1 MTTTAETT
9 DISYPLATNINIV
22 FSAYEDRLIVN
33 AERPTHGSVH
43 MLLTRRMAMIVLH
56 QLLTKLPELTGLD
69 QTPAEYWQEVLQ
81 MAHQKAMQAKR
92 DTDQAAEE
100 SAGLQAAQSESA
112 SAEAPAGSDTQV
124 PIYLSTELIIKLDDK
139 QLIVAFKGLP
149 MPQAMTQASAHEP
162 VFAMPLTADHV
173 HQLIELLIKK
183 SQDAQWHLPLDLPW
197 LDSPEPQATTL
208 GVLMH

>member
-9 DISYPLATNINIV
+9 DVTYPLSTDINIV

-33 AERPTHGSVH
+33 AERPRHGAVH
-43 MLLTRRMAMIVLH
+43 MLLTRRMTMIVLH

-92 DTDQAAEE
+92 DTDKAAEGAAGPQDGEAEGAADAAADAAPQAA
-100 SAGLQAAQSESA
+100 
-112 SAEAPAGSDTQV
+112 
-124 PIYLSTELIIKLDDK
+124 IYLATELIIKLDDK
-139 QLIVAFKGLP
+139 QLILAFKGLP
-149 MPQAMTQASAHEP
+149 MPKAMTQASAHEP
-162 VFAMPLTADHV
+162 VFAMPLSPDHV

-183 SQDAQWHLPLDLPW
+183 AQDAQWHLPLDLPW
-197 LDSPEPQATTL
+197 LESPAPQTTTL
-208 GVLMH
+208 GVLLH

>member
-9 DISYPLATNINIV
+9 DISYPLSTNINIV

-33 AERPTHGSVH
+33 AERPNHGPVH
-43 MLLTRRMAMIVLH
+43 MLLTRRMTMIVLH

-100 SAGLQAAQSESA
+100 SAGLQAGDGERGDA
-112 SAEAPAGSDTQV
+112 AEATATEAPV

-139 QLIVAFKGLP
+139 QLILAFKGLP

-162 VFAMPLTADHV
+162 IFAMPLSDDHV

-183 SQDAQWHLPLDLPW
+183 AQDAQWHLPLDLPW
-197 LDSPEPQATTL
+197 LDSPAPQATTL
-208 GVLMH
+208 GVLLH

>member
-9 DISYPLATNINIV
+9 DISYPLSTNINIV

-33 AERPTHGSVH
+33 AERPNHGPVH
-43 MLLTRRMAMIVLH
+43 MLLTRRMTMIVLH

-100 SAGLQAAQSESA
+100 SASLQAGDSERA
-112 SAEAPAGSDTQV
+112 DAAEATATEAPV
-124 PIYLSTELIIKLDDK
+124 PIYLATELIIKLDDK
-139 QLIVAFKGLP
+139 QLILAFKGLP

-162 VFAMPLTADHV
+162 VFAMPLSDDHV

-183 SQDAQWHLPLDLPW
+183 AQDAQWHLPLDLPW

-208 GVLMH
+208 GVLLH